1 MIQVVKSRW
10 MADCILFLI
19 LTQFTYSGSLIF
31 WQFWGGDTILVV
43 IMEKRAHFIGYLK
56 EDGQHFIYF
65 VSLYGPCSTW
75 RAGRL
80 DFRSS

>member
-31 WQFWGGDTILVV
+31 WQFWVGDTILLV

-56 EDGQHFIYF
+56 EEVAFYLFCFIIW
-65 VSLYGPCSTW
+65 SMLYLEGWSS
-75 RAGRL
+75 RL
-80 DFRSS
+80 